1 MRATTR
7 LILIP
12 IIAVFAIACTT
23 DSVFVSPSKPHGILE
38 FKTPDTTYNPARMVM
53 INDQNI
59 VGSDVRRTSFWVKP
73 GEYTIEL
80 AMASGSLQS
89 VGAGRASAR
98 DQVNNKLQITVEE
111 GKRYLI
117 AARVTGGQIANWE
130 GVVWKVEDL

>member
-1 MRATTR
+1 MRAITR
-7 LILIP
+7 LILISML
-12 IIAVFAIACTT
+12 AMLAISCTT
-23 DSVFVSPSKPHGILE
+23 DSVFVSPSDPHGILT
-38 FKTPDTTYNPARMVM
+38 FKTPDTTYNPARMVR

-59 VGSDVRRTSFWVKP
+59 TGNDVRRTSFWVKP
-73 GEYTIEL
+73 GSYTIEL

-89 VGAGRASAR
+89 VGAGRSSAR

-117 AARVTGGQIANWE
+117 AARITGGQVADWE

>member
-1 MRATTR
+1 MLAM
-7 LILIP
+7 L
-12 IIAVFAIACTT
+12 AISCTT
-23 DSVFVSPSKPHGILE
+23 DSVFVSPSDPHGILT
-38 FKTPDTTYNPARMVM
+38 FKTPDTTYNPARMVR

-59 VGSDVRRTSFWVKP
+59 TGNDVRRTSFWVKP
-73 GEYTIEL
+73 GSYTIEL

-89 VGAGRASAR
+89 VGAGRSSAR

-117 AARVTGGQIANWE
+117 AARITGGQVADWE